1 MKEPTSTPKTT
12 GDESNASLPKAK
24 RHFRPSLWPLYRRY
38 LQHSSL
44 PILVGPWRGEVGFEA
59 LYWIP
64 FLDKLKQDGIDP
76 ARLIPITR
84 GGAAVW
90 YGVPQGFE
98 LYGMRTPQDV
108 RVENR
113 LQHQRTRMLK
123 QTHVTD
129 FDRAVIKDAAK
140 TLGVRRYQTLHPAWM
155 YQTLAPFW
163 GGETGLLNLQRH
175 VHFGGMPLP
184 NLPDGLTL
192 PEKFVAVRFYFR
204 GTFKMSDQNF
214 GFAKA
219 CLSRL
224 AQQTPVVIINTGL
237 HTDEHADYAPKDIP
251 NVVRLADLCPMT
263 HENNLAI
270 QTAVI
275 ARSLG
280 FVGTY
285 GGMAQLALR
294 YGRPSMTFYDDWSET
309 AIAHKHL
316 SEALSL
322 QMGVPFLV
330 QRIADL
336 PLHQSVCPTAG

>member
-1 MKEPTSTPKTT
+1 M
-12 GDESNASLPKAK
+12 
-24 RHFRPSLWPLYRRY
+24 
-38 LQHSSL
+38 
-44 PILVGPWRGEVGFEA
+44 GFES

-98 LYGMRTPQDV
+98 LYGMRTAQEV
-108 RVENR
+108 RIENR
-113 LQHQRTRMLK
+113 LQHERTKMLK
-123 QTHVTD
+123 QTHVTPW
-129 FDRAVIKDAAK
+129 DRQVLKDAAQ

-155 YQTLAPFW
+155 YQTLTPFW
-163 GGETGLLNLQRH
+163 EGRTGLTDLQDH
-175 VHFGGMPLP
+175 VRFGGMPIP
-184 NLPDGLTL
+184 PLPDGLVL
-192 PEKFVAVRFYFR
+192 PERFVTVRFYFR
-204 GTFKMSDQNF
+204 GTFNMSDQNF
-214 GFAKA
+214 AFAKI
-219 CLSRL
+219 CMQKL
-224 AQQTPVVIINTGL
+224 AQQTPVIILNTSL
-237 HTDEHADYAPKDIP
+237 HTDEHADYAPKGLE
-251 NVVRLADLCPMT
+251 NVVRLSDLVPMT
-263 HENNLAI
+263 HENNLAV
-270 QTAVI
+270 QTAVL
-275 ARSLG
+275 ARSMG

-294 YGRPSMTFYDDWSET
+294 YHKPSVSFYDEWSQT

-330 QRIADL
+330 QRIGDL